1 MPDTVLAS
9 GIPVVS
15 KEDMVPAIR
24 EVQVTRGAS
33 KKKRKTATM
42 KVVRKETYR
51 YYETMCKCIMVGGYK
66 VILGA
71 KNHPA
76 SRSKEMV
83 QKCGLK

>member
-33 KKKRKTATM
+33 KKKKI
-42 KVVRKETYR
+42 KENCH
-51 YYETMCKCIMVGGYK
+51 YESCQEGDIQV
-66 VILGA
+66 L
-71 KNHPA
+71 
-76 SRSKEMV
+76 
-83 QKCGLK
+83 